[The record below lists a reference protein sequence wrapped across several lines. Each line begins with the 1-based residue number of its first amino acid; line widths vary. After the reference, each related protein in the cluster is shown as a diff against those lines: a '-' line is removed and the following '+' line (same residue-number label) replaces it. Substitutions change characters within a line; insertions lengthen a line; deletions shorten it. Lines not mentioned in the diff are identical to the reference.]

1 MFNILCVFFL
11 LFTNVYCSEEES
23 ILRSSLFNQY
33 NKFVRPV
40 SNFTEPINVEIGL
53 AVQNIESFDQIQE
66 TMQLNI
72 WLRKYWTNEYLTWDS
87 SLSNM
92 TQLTLDSSEAWT
104 PDIEL
109 LNAATKPEI
118 YTLKGGMFLYP
129 SGDMLWSMPAI
140 YKFSCSLQLEM
151 FPFDTQ
157 DCLMRFGS
165 WTYDNTL
172 LILKPYG
179 DDSTQ
184 IDVMDSFSH
193 SEWNLHDFYLI
204 THNET
209 RDCCGTKQFSIN
221 EYHFKFQRYT
231 HYYKLNMGMTISLVI
246 VSFIIMLVKA
256 DNISRT
262 GTAVF
267 IPLTILALQL
277 TIADKIPV
285 VGYYTLMDKFFLTC
299 FIASMIVSIESGI
312 IYTIITSK
320 TRSLYNLF
328 IKCVNIDNILKRK
341 QSTKY
346 RDEERQIIH
355 DNNIHSRKSVLF
367 PIINSSTFK
376 QDHESENCANTEF
389 NIIDGVLMKVIDKED
404 TNLNDKLADNLND
417 TVATINLDNKY
428 SIANNLDN
436 NQTNENNYSKLNLRS
451 ESYNTS
457 IHNSAKNNA
466 DGLRNRKPSL
476 DILNQV
482 NQTFIDDNVVVPE
495 NITKTI
501 EFDNVLLSITY
512 KEHLVFEEITR
523 IFTILDNVFRVLLPL
538 VFFIVIIVLFSN
550 E

>member
-1 MFNILCVFFL
+1 MLNFLWPLFL
-11 LFTNVYCSEEES
+11 LITSGYCSQEERN
-23 ILRSSLFNQY
+23 LRSTLFSQY
-33 NKFVRPV
+33 NKYVRPV
-40 SNFTEPINVEIGL
+40 NNFTEPINIEIGL

-72 WLRKYWTNEYLTWDS
+72 WLRKYWTNQYLTWDS

-92 TQLTLDSSEAWT
+92 SQLTLDSSEAWT

-109 LNAATKPEI
+109 LNAATKPDI
-118 YTLKGGMFLYP
+118 YTLKGGMYLYQN
-129 SGDMLWSMPAI
+129 GNMLWSMPAV

-172 LILKPYG
+172 LLLEPYG

-184 IDVMDSFSH
+184 IDVLDSFSH
-193 SEWNLHDFYLI
+193 SEWSLSDYYVLTKNQ
-204 THNET
+204 T
-209 RDCCGTKQFSIN
+209 RDCCGIKEFSIN
-221 EYHFKFQRYT
+221 EYHFKFKRYT

-256 DNISRT
+256 DNLSRT

-312 IYTIITSK
+312 VYTLITSK
-320 TRSLYNLF
+320 TQILYSIF
-328 IKCVNIDNILKRK
+328 SKFVNIDNILKRK
-341 QSTKY
+341 QSEKY
-346 RDEERQIIH
+346 RDEQKKNLH
-355 DNNIHSRKSVLF
+355 DNNISSRKGILF
-367 PIINSSTFK
+367 PIVNSSK
-376 QDHESENCANTEF
+376 NSETEETKDYAETEF
-389 NIIDGVLMKVIDKED
+389 NNVDGILMKVLEKDSNNEYVSNDDIDRLENNSNSKLSFRTD
-404 TNLNDKLADNLND
+404 SYRSSINNSPKSQSQNSIGLRKRKPDLDQLNQTNLNFINDNE
-417 TVATINLDNKY
+417 I
-428 SIANNLDN
+428 
-436 NQTNENNYSKLNLRS
+436 
-451 ESYNTS
+451 
-457 IHNSAKNNA
+457 
-466 DGLRNRKPSL
+466 
-476 DILNQV
+476 
-482 NQTFIDDNVVVPE
+482 VPK

-501 EFDNVLLSITY
+501 EFDNILLSITY

-523 IFTILDNVFRVLLPL
+523 IFKIVDNVFRVLLPL
-538 VFFIVIIVLFSN
+538 VFFIVIIVLFSY